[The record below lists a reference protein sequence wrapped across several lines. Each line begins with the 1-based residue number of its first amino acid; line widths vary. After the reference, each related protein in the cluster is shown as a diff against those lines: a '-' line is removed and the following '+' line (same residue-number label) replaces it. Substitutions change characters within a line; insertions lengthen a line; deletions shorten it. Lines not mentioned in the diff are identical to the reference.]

1 MPLDT
6 QAGPISK
13 TMLWTGRVMSAIV
26 ILLVAFGSVM
36 KLIKVAG
43 VMAGMARAGYPEHL
57 VRPVG
62 VIELICIVVYLIPRT
77 DVLGAILLTGL
88 LGGAAATNFRIGDPS
103 FPLPIVVGMM
113 AWGGLYLR
121 DARLRALI
129 PLRRK

>member
-1 MPLDT
+1 MPLET

-43 VMAGMARAGYPEHL
+43 VMAGMARVGYPEHL
-57 VRPVG
+57 ARPVG
-62 VIELICIVVYLIPRT
+62 VIELICIVVYLIPQT
-77 DVLGAILLTGL
+77 EVLGAILLTGL
-88 LGGAAATNFRIGDPS
+88 LGGAAATNLRIGDPS

-121 DARLRALI
+121 DVRVRALI